1 MEPLMFC
8 SGICLLCEWVQA
20 ILHFLFLLDLLYLV
34 LCWNLLSTWTYVL
47 CMVTDIDL
55 FAFYIQTSICWRY
68 FLFSIVWF
76 FSFFVKNPSVHRC
89 VGLFQGLWFDSID
102 QPVCSYT
109 STMHFYYDCSVV
121 QLEIRDSDTSRSSFI
136 VQDSFSYP
144 ELFVFPYEVENC
156 SLNVLYFPSRVIES
170 FAG

>member
-102 QPVCSYT
+102 QHVCSYT
-109 STMHFYYDCSVV
+109 NTMQCLLLFCGTAWGQGWMTLLLFRIVSAILGFLFFHRK
-121 QLEIRDSDTSRSSFI
+121 LRILRSMFI
-136 VQDSFSYP
+136 K
-144 ELFVFPYEVENC
+144 NC
-156 SLNVLYFPSRVIES
+156 VGIFMGIALNL
-170 FAG
+170 

>member
-1 MEPLMFC
+1 
-8 SGICLLCEWVQA
+8 
-20 ILHFLFLLDLLYLV
+20 
-34 LCWNLLSTWTYVL
+34 
-47 CMVTDIDL
+47 
-55 FAFYIQTSICWRY
+55 
-68 FLFSIVWF
+68 
-76 FSFFVKNPSVHRC
+76 
-89 VGLFQGLWFDSID
+89 
-102 QPVCSYT
+102 
-109 STMHFYYDCSVV
+109 MHFYYDCSVV